1 MVFVETPIFPADVSE
16 LRSDEEYAALQEYL
30 VGQPDAGPVIAGTG
44 GLRKIRWTV
53 TGKGKRGGTPRDLLP
68 RRCPDA
74 DPDDFDLQERHQ
86 RRPDSEREGCVTE
99 NQCGVVTMDKKLFS
113 RLVESMG
120 QMDEIVRGVR
130 APSRE
135 FFVDATKVK
144 EIRAI
149 TGLSQPKFAK
159 LLHVDVGT
167 LRNWEQGRREPT
179 GPAQALLR
187 AIRNNPQAVL
197 KALAA

>member
-1 MVFVETPIFPADVSE
+1 
-16 LRSDEEYAALQEYL
+16 
-30 VGQPDAGPVIAGTG
+30 
-44 GLRKIRWTV
+44 
-53 TGKGKRGGTPRDLLP
+53 
-68 RRCPDA
+68 
-74 DPDDFDLQERHQ
+74 
-86 RRPDSEREGCVTE
+86 
-99 NQCGVVTMDKKLFS
+99 MDKKLFK

-135 FFVDATKVK
+135 FYVDATTVK
-144 EIRAI
+144 EIRAM
-149 TGLSQPKFAK
+149 TGLSQPQFAK

-179 GPAQALLR
+179 GPAKALLR
-187 AIRNNPQAVL
+187 AIKTDPKAVL